1 MRSYRSYAAAAL
13 IATTAGLAIV
23 LIAQKYPLPIYF
35 GIIVSLFFSVAIP
48 IAFLAARSQIR
59 DERLHAAQVFRQTYG
74 PCLSSNVFF
83 EFIERKYSSG
93 ISRPAGGLAAAE
105 TGGKIPLAGMAGW
118 LLAGAGLPFILFTAG
133 GIVFLLLPAQEQ
145 VRLLGDSLGL
155 SAASETLTQ
164 SKYYE
169 NSITIASLAF
179 VSAFLYSLRIFFKS
193 LASHSPF
200 ATAFLRAFAHMLF
213 AVMLAIM
220 IWRVAPDAAP
230 LAEVASKVQNSI
242 ARDNKVTPRTAPG
255 EASVP
260 QSAAPDGGG
269 GRMPKLWLALALAIG
284 FIPDYAFSWL
294 SQKTR
299 LTLNR
304 RYAKTGRH
312 AAVTPLTVIDGI
324 DFAKAFRL
332 GEGNIASVENLAAAN
347 PVMLHVETSYCI
359 FLIMDWIAQAQLC
372 AAVGPERFF
381 LFRRI
386 NVRTI
391 FDLERAVLD
400 PASPAGLKQ
409 IVGAVLFA
417 NDGTQPGLLREFG
430 LRPLDM
436 AHRDF
441 ETALAS
447 WVNAE
452 VIEHLVRVI
461 VDSLYIHRFRQLW
474 QDIESSLA
482 PAKAEKPQRLAA
494 AKTQAAVVAS
504 PGQGNGG
511 DRGPHPLD
519 IAAPGKTAPAMHTEI
534 AGD

>member
-1 MRSYRSYAAAAL
+1 MHSYRSYAAAAL
-13 IATTAGLAIV
+13 IATAAAAAIV
-23 LIAQKYPLPIYF
+23 LIAQKYSLPIYF
-35 GIIVSLFFSVAIP
+35 GIILSLFFSVAIP
-48 IAFLAARSQIR
+48 IAFLAARSQIC
-59 DERLHAAQVFRQTYG
+59 DERVHTAQVFRQTYG
-74 PCLSSNVFF
+74 PSLSSSVFF
-83 EFIERKYSSG
+83 EFIERKYSPG
-93 ISRPAGGLAAAE
+93 ISGPAGGPAARE
-105 TGGKIPLAGMAGW
+105 GGGKNPRAGMAGW
-118 LLAGAGLPFILFTAG
+118 LLAGASLPFILFTAG
-133 GIVFLLLPAQEQ
+133 GIFFLLLPAQEQ

-155 SAASETLTQ
+155 SAGSETLTH

-179 VSAFLYSLRIFFKS
+179 VSAFLYSLRIFFRA

-200 ATAFLRAFAHMLF
+200 AITFLRAFAHMLF

-220 IWRVAPDAAP
+220 LWRVAPDAAP
-230 LAEVASKVQNSI
+230 LAEVASKVQVSI
-242 ARDNKVTPRTAPG
+242 AGDNKVTSRAARD
-255 EASVP
+255 EASAP
-260 QSAAPDGGG
+260 QPVIPDG

-284 FIPDYAFSWL
+284 FVPDYAFSWL
-294 SQKTR
+294 FQKTR

-372 AAVGPERFF
+372 AAVGPERFL

-386 NVRTI
+386 NIRTI

-417 NDGTQPGLLREFG
+417 HDGAKAGLLREFG

-436 AHRDF
+436 IHRDF
-441 ETALAS
+441 ETAMAS

-461 VDSLYIHRFRQLW
+461 VELFIYTPLPAALAGHREQPCAG
-474 QDIESSLA
+474 ESG
-482 PAKAEKPQRLAA
+482 KAAAHGGAESGLCHRGRSRHGEWRKLRLAYA
-494 AKTQAAVVAS
+494 R
-504 PGQGNGG
+504 
-511 DRGPHPLD
+511 DRGN
-519 IAAPGKTAPAMHTEI
+519 
-534 AGD
+534 